1 MWSDIVERWH
11 VLAKEQKLALVLIF
25 VLAGSALGFSLYRVK
40 AMIREPFLVE
50 TSSLEDA
57 KRLIGLSTEEQIAQQ
72 KRMDTD
78 GDGLSNW
85 DEENLYK
92 TNPYL
97 RDTCGDGLADNVRV
111 ITRRGLGCLQTR
123 SDGLDLSGVMA
134 TSSDIYDL
142 PGQDQQ
148 ISGEGIESQAS
159 SVELKAVEQ
168 INQAMLPR
176 DPAAIR
182 AVLKEKIGQEELD
195 KISDEELLILYDG
208 ALESVERQGQENPV
222 DPGNMPADNSSPIS
236 GQSGAGSPLDAEPT
250 ATNGATDQPEDNGT
264 VIDWKGQPPTDEI
277 DTNTNE

>member
-11 VLAKEQKLALVLIF
+11 ALAKEQKLALVLIG
-25 VLAGSALGFSLYRVK
+25 VLAGTALGFSVYRVK

-72 KRMDTD
+72 KRLDTD

-111 ITRRGLGCLQTR
+111 ITRRGLGCLQNR
-123 SDGLDLSGVMA
+123 SDALDLSGVMA

-148 ISGEGIESQAS
+148 VPGEGADSQS
-159 SVELKAVEQ
+159 NSLELQAVQQ

-182 AVLKEKIGQEELD
+182 EVLKDKIGQEELD
-195 KISDEELLILYDG
+195 KISDEELLLLYDG
-208 ALESVERQGQENPV
+208 ALESVNRQGQENPM
-222 DPGNMPADNSSPIS
+222 DAGGIS
-236 GQSGAGSPLDAEPT
+236 PT
-250 ATNGATDQPEDNGT
+250 APVPAKEQPDAALGTSISDVKDMDSVTSETSDQT
-264 VIDWKGQPPTDEI
+264 TDWKGQPPTDQNE
-277 DTNTNE
+277 TNE

>member
-11 VLAKEQKLALVLIF
+11 VLAKEQKLALVLIA

-123 SDGLDLSGVMA
+123 SDGLDLSGVTA

-148 ISGEGIESQAS
+148 VPGEGADSQS
-159 SVELKAVEQ
+159 NSLELQAVQQ

-182 AVLKEKIGQEELD
+182 EVLKDKIGQEELD
-195 KISDEELLILYDG
+195 KITDEELLLLYDG
-208 ALESVERQGQENPV
+208 ALESVNRQGQENPM
-222 DPGNMPADNSSPIS
+222 DPGSVPPGTLVPAV
-236 GQSGAGSPLDAEPT
+236 GQSDAALDAPT
-250 ATNGATDQPEDNGT
+250 TSDVEDTDSVTSETPDQIT
-264 VIDWKGQPPTDEI
+264 DWKGQPPTDQNE
-277 DTNTNE
+277 TNE